1 MTGRGRFALALGLAT
16 YVCAWAFGSKPLYPV
31 AVGLVLAVLL
41 AWVWVGLANRPLRL
55 RRRLPGGDHFE
66 GDDVGVRGG
75 LERSGGVAPGSLVLR
90 ERIGRLGDRR
100 TPIGSGKAG
109 YRLSSLP
116 RGRYAFE
123 RATAVIEDPLGL
135 QRIEVDLPTSGAVLV
150 YPRLV
155 ELDRLFSESGGTA
168 LDGRRLLLRR
178 PSGFELHSVREH
190 VEGESL
196 RRVHWPSTAKRGELM
211 VKELEDAPR
220 DEVAVLLDCDERSV
234 VGTPPDS
241 SFDMQVRAAGSI
253 LSAHVRRGRRA
264 VLALNSPGRETQRVH
279 SYEGDWRRAL
289 EVLAAV
295 EPGAPAPA
303 ATLLGDEGGA
313 AARSL
318 ELTVV
323 TASLDGALL
332 DRMLQRALARH
343 TVSLV
348 YVDAASFGTAS
359 AGPLRRPE
367 LLRLQ
372 SVGIPVA
379 VLRRGDDL
387 AAALSAPRTAA
398 AAHA

>member
-1 MTGRGRFALALGLAT
+1 MTGRGRFALALGLVT

-31 AVGLVLAVLL
+31 AVGLVLAVLV

-55 RRRLPGGDHFE
+55 HRRLPGGDHLE
-66 GDDVGVRGG
+66 GDDVGVRIE

-90 ERIGRLGDRR
+90 ERIGRLGERR

-109 YRLSSLP
+109 YRLRHLP

-220 DEVAVLLDCDERSV
+220 DEVAVLLDCDGRSV

-241 SFDMQVRAAGSI
+241 SFDMQVRAAGS
-253 LSAHVRRGRRA
+253 LLGAHVQRGRRA

-289 EVLAAV
+289 ELLAAV
-295 EPGAPAPA
+295 EPGALAPA
-303 ATLLGDEGGA
+303 ASLLGDEGGA

-323 TASLDGALL
+323 TASLEGALL
-332 DRMLQRALARH
+332 DRLLQRALGRH
-343 TVSLV
+343 SVSLV
-348 YVDAASFGTAS
+348 YVDAPSFGS
-359 AGPLRRPE
+359 APAARVRRPE

-379 VLRRGDDL
+379 VIRRGDDL
-387 AAALSAPRTAA
+387 AASLSAPRAA